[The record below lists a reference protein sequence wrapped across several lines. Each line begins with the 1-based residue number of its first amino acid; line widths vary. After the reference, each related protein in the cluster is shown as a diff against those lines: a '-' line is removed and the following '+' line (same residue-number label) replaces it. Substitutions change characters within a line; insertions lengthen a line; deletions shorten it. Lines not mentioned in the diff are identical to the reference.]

1 MKQLLPPVVL
11 CATLL
16 FPTLASAQVIPSSGQ
31 QPLQTQAEEATD
43 QPRPAP
49 PTPNF
54 FLKDGKLPLNADASH
69 YVKFTLL
76 NQVWMR
82 YNESNPGTTVGGY
95 NAPSTYDI
103 GIRRFRIQFY
113 GQLADRVFIY
123 SQIGLNNFSYNADR
137 KSGGTPGA
145 NQSGTGG
152 FFLHDAVA
160 EYAIVKNG
168 LSFGTGLGAW
178 NGLARYNSSSAGTIM
193 GLDLPTL
200 EETTND
206 VNDQF
211 GRKLSIYLKGKLG
224 KLDYRLAI
232 SNPLLYQKAPGYVAT
247 PGVNANFASTPLK
260 PQYQG
265 YFSYQFKDQESNLT
279 PYAAGTYLGK
289 KSVFNIGAGFIVQP
303 KAMWYTQ
310 GSPATVQNKAMQQY
324 AVDVFYDAPVSTAAN
339 APSVSFYAAAMHLD
353 YGPGYIRNGA
363 PMNPGTGTSN
373 PSSNAI
379 GGFGNAFPEYGTGN
393 AVYSQLGYK
402 LKDNIVG
409 TSTFMPYV
417 AYQYASYARLSND
430 VNFYDAGVNWFVSG
444 HTSKFALSYQNRPY
458 YITRASDGLNVVD
471 SRRGAVIV
479 QYQVYFN

>member
-1 MKQLLPPVVL
+1 MKQVVFPAVL
-11 CATLL
+11 SAALL
-16 FPTLASAQVIPSSGQ
+16 FPVLVSAQVNSSPDQ
-31 QPLQTQAEEATD
+31 QATQTQADQATD

-49 PTPNF
+49 PAPNF

-95 NAPSTYDI
+95 NVPNTYDI

-113 GQLADRVFIY
+113 GQLTDRVFIY
-123 SQIGLNNFSYNADR
+123 SQIGINNLSYNADR

-160 EYAIVKNG
+160 EYAIVKNK
-168 LSFGTGLGAW
+168 LSFGAGLGAW
-178 NGLARYNSSSAGTIM
+178 NGLARYASSSAGTIM

-206 VNDQF
+206 VTDQF
-211 GRKLSIYLKGKLG
+211 GRKLSMYVKGKLG

-232 SNPLLYQKAPGYVAT
+232 SDPLLYQKAAGYVAT
-247 PGVNANFASTPLK
+247 PSANASFSSMPPK

-265 YFSYQFKDQESNLT
+265 YFSYQLKDQESNLT
-279 PYAAGTYLGK
+279 PYTAGTYLGK

-303 KAMWYTQ
+303 QAMWYTQ
-310 GSPATVQNKAMQQY
+310 GSPTTVQTKAMKQY
-324 AVDVFYDAPVSTAAN
+324 AVDVFYDAPLSTAPDA
-339 APSVSFYAAAMHLD
+339 ASVSFYAAGLHLD
-353 YGPGYIRNGA
+353 YGPSYIRNNA
-363 PMNPGTGTSN
+363 PMNPGTG
-373 PSSNAI
+373 SSLTNTTI
-379 GGFGNAFPEYGTGN
+379 GGFGNSFPEYGTGN
-393 AVYSQLGYK
+393 AIYSQLGYK
-402 LKDNIVG
+402 LKDNLVG

-417 AYQYASYARLSND
+417 AYQYAHYARLTDD
-430 VNFYDAGVNWFVSG
+430 VNFYDAGINWLVTG
-444 HTSKFALSYQNRPY
+444 HTSKFTLSYQNRPY
-458 YITRASDGLNVVD
+458 YITRISDGLNVVD
-471 SRRGAVIV
+471 SRRSAVIL